1 VATLSQV
8 ISTVTQAGVFQTI
21 MRGHVGNGVPTASWT
36 SLRNV
41 GLSLTQVTSQLLA
54 TLQNA
59 VAASISGLFLDYA
72 GARPGMDAVTAAA
85 ADAALTLF
93 AKSQFQLDRVQP
105 QATVGLHLLT
115 GSKYG
120 PTINLAVG
128 DAVDGTPGT
137 LAAGAVLYAN
147 SEAGTLAPG
156 TLAVPG
162 GGEGFTLTQL
172 AAGVSVRFTYSGANQ
187 SLAAGIAGSSIT
199 YSLATD
205 ADGNPSTTAGD
216 FAAWIAGGA
225 GGGGTLVSAAALG
238 AGKLVLG
245 KISLPGDAPL
255 PLDGGALLLG
265 FTAQVAGASGNVSPG
280 SPIVVKAGN
289 LPGVSV
295 SLPPWMAGTWITSQ
309 GADLETAAALK
320 ARCVARWGTLGVAGT
335 EQAARFWAT
344 AIPTG
349 YKSSPVSAVQ
359 VLANYDTALPG
370 FRSNFAT
377 VVVVGSAGALTGAQL
392 AAVRANFTSPVT
404 SASTAGVPGL
414 SELGS
419 KVPLGCGLRVVSASN
434 VTVTLTG
441 TVNVYAS
448 SGTSIADVQSAVAQ
462 AVAAY
467 QRTLAVGM
475 TLYPQ
480 KKVAGVIG
488 QASPYAAA
496 IADVDLSGMAN
507 TIVMGRLE
515 YPVLDL
521 SGLTYNTLA

>member
-1 VATLSQV
+1 MATLQEVITTVSQ
-8 ISTVTQAGVFQTI
+8 SSVFQTV
-21 MRGHVGNGVPTASWT
+21 MGRHVKNGVPTASWT

-41 GLSLTQVTSQLLA
+41 GLSLTQITSQLFA
-54 TLQNA
+54 GLQNA
-59 VAASISGLFLDYA
+59 VAASISGLFLEYA
-72 GARPGMDAVTAAA
+72 GAQPGMDAVTAAA

-93 AKSQFQLDRVQP
+93 AKSQFQLARVQP
-105 QATVGLHLLT
+105 QATAGLHLLT

-128 DAVDGTPGT
+128 DAVDGTPGS
-137 LAAGAVLYAN
+137 LAAGAVLFAN

-156 TLAVPG
+156 ALQVAG
-162 GGEGFTLTQL
+162 LGQGFTLTAL
-172 AAGVSVRFTYSGANQ
+172 APGVSVRFTYSGANQ
-187 SLAAGIAGSSIT
+187 SLAAGVVGSAIS

-205 ADGNPSTTAGD
+205 ADGNPTTTAAD
-216 FAAWIAGGA
+216 FVTWITGGA
-225 GGGGTLVSAAALG
+225 GGGGTLVSAAQIG
-238 AGKLVLG
+238 AGSFVLG
-245 KISLPGDAPL
+245 KISLPADGYI
-255 PLDGGALLLG
+255 PLDGGALLLQ
-265 FTAQVAGASGNVSPG
+265 FTAQAAGSAGNVPPG

-295 SLPPWMAGTWITSQ
+295 SLVPWQAGTWITTQ

-335 EQAARFWAT
+335 EQAVRFWAT
-344 AIPTG
+344 AVPNG
-349 YKSSPVSAVQ
+349 YKVSPVSAVQ
-359 VLANYDTALPG
+359 VLANYDTAIPG
-370 FRSNFAT
+370 FRSNFST
-377 VVVVGSAGALTGAQL
+377 VVVVGPSGALTSPQL
-392 AAVRANFTSPVT
+392 NAVRANFTSPI
-404 SASTAGVPGL
+404 ASVAATGIPGL
-414 SELGS
+414 SDLAS

-434 VTVTLTG
+434 VTVTITG

-448 SGTSIADVQSAVAQ
+448 SGASIADVQSAVAQ

-480 KKVAGVIG
+480 KKIAGVIG

-507 TIVMGRLE
+507 TIAVGRLE

-521 SGLTYNTLA
+521 SGLSYNTLA